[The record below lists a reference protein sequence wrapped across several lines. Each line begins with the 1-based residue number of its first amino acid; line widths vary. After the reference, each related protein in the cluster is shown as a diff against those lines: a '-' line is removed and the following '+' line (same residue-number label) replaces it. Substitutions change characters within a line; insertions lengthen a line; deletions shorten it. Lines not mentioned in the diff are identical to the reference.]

1 MSEPAT
7 STVVVAGA
15 AGFAASGL
23 VAGIDVLAV
32 IGALAGALIFFTT
45 TEELPVWKRVLF
57 LVVSFVM
64 GYLFAPAMA
73 DVELFG
79 VRPFKYAGPAA
90 FGASVVVVTVALAVI
105 KRRGAMAEPQGRQ
118 DG

>member
-7 STVVVAGA
+7 IVVVGGLGLAATGLLAG
-15 AGFAASGL
+15 
-23 VAGIDVLAV
+23 VDMLAV
-32 IGALAGALIFFTT
+32 IGALAGSLVFFTT

-57 LVVSFVM
+57 LLVSFVM
-64 GYLFAPAMA
+64 GYLFAPGMA
-73 DVELFG
+73 EVELFG
-79 VRPFKYAGPAA
+79 TRPFKYTGPAA

-105 KRRGAMAEPQGRQ
+105 KRRGLVAEQQGRQ